1 MLLLITINETWDN
14 GNEVQTTVIAMEIGT
29 FTNIRKARKV
39 GFVKTILFRLFDI
52 KSLLYNK
59 FVPTGQTVNQ
69 SYDKKF

>member
-1 MLLLITINETWDN
+1 
-14 GNEVQTTVIAMEIGT
+14 MEIGN
-29 FTNIRKARKV
+29 FPKIRKARKV
-39 GFVKTILFRLFDI
+39 GFNVKTILLRLFDI